1 MLAGP
6 LRALGV
12 LQVQGSSAE
21 RGVVLGMCPPEDGTG
36 GTGTAGQT
44 CAGEGRAQG
53 PVSLLLVGTL
63 QEKFASV
70 HHGQQEVFVR
80 AD

>member
-1 MLAGP
+1 MLTGP

-21 RGVVLGMCPPEDGTG
+21 RGAVLGMCPPEDGTG

-44 CAGEGRAQG
+44 CAGEGRTQG
-53 PVSLLLVGTL
+53 RASLLLAGSL

-70 HHGQQEVFVR
+70 HHGQREVFVR